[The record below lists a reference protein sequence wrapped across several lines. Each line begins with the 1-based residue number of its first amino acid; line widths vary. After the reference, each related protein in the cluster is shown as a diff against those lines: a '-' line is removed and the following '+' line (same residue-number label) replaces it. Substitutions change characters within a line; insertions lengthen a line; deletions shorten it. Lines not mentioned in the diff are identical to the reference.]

1 MTVSSVRAFEVAPG
15 RREEFVG
22 VLGDAK
28 RLFEANG
35 SITRAAS
42 TFYGGEAT
50 GRITSLNAFT
60 DLGAMADFLQKL
72 QQLEAPN
79 PVAAALESDNPPARM
94 IQASVLDDVT
104 PRPHDTLV
112 TERAVATVLGLRAT
126 PGQEAALMD
135 GLAKAQ
141 DASEARGGE
150 MRVGASAL
158 GRDQH
163 WNAAHGCGLRE
174 RSPTRGGGRRA
185 SGLERSAATGPDRIR
200 CGADRHDLAVDADRA
215 VAAQRSTQ

>member
-1 MTVSSVRAFEVAPG
+1 MRSASS
-15 RREEFVG
+15 RRT
-22 VLGDAK
+22 AQ
-28 RLFEANG
+28 
-35 SITRAAS
+35 ITRAAS

-150 MRVGASAL
+150 MRVGRLRWAGINTGMLLMVVAYESGAQLAAADAARLASSDRPLQAL
-158 GRDQH
+158 T
-163 WNAAHGCGLRE
+163 E
-174 RSPTRGGGRRA
+174 
-185 SGLERSAATGPDRIR
+185 SG
-200 CGADRHDLAVDADRA
+200 
-215 VAAQRSTQ
+215 AAQIVTTSLLTRIEL